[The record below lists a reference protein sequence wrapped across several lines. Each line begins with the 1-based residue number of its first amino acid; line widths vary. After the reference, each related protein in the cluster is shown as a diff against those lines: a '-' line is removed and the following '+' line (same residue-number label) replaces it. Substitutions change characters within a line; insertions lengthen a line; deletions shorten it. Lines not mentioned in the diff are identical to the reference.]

1 MSYNNSKLSNRD
13 KLNISHLLKDQY
25 SSSRAH
31 HEPGEEDPMEI
42 ANLNYEDHS
51 VTKKQRIDAQLASL
65 KIKRRTKFQ
74 PIPMKRDSS
83 KSVFKSPSKGSGR
96 NSEMTFAS
104 PQVNT
109 EYGQIMK
116 TEPMNSPVPE
126 QRGSVT
132 VTRKDEADNLV
143 EMTE

>member
-1 MSYNNSKLSNRD
+1 
-13 KLNISHLLKDQY
+13 
-25 SSSRAH
+25 
-31 HEPGEEDPMEI
+31 MEI

-116 TEPMNSPVPE
+116 TEPMNIMKTEPMNSPVPE
-126 QRGSVT
+126 QRGSMT
-132 VTRKDEADNLV
+132 VTREDEADNLV

>member
-1 MSYNNSKLSNRD
+1 M
-13 KLNISHLLKDQY
+13 
-25 SSSRAH
+25 A
-31 HEPGEEDPMEI
+31 I

-74 PIPMKRDSS
+74 PIPIKRDSS

-104 PQVNT
+104 PKVNT
-109 EYGQIMK
+109 EYGQILK
-116 TEPMNSPVPE
+116 TEPVNSPVPE
-126 QRGSVT
+126 QRGSMT
-132 VTRKDEADNLV
+132 VAREDEADNLL
-143 EMTE
+143 EMTEQPKNEKFLIFRDKLEKIVTEQDYVSQSEDSEE